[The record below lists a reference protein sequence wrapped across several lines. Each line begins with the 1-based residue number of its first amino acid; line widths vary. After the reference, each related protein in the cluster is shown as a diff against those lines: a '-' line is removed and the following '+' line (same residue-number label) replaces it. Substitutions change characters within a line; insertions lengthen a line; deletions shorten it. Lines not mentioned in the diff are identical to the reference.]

1 MFLSFLCLGP
11 SEAQISGAWNYCP
24 PVLLLIHTNK
34 SPGASACSHQAQTHC
49 GTAQPL
55 AVSGPLSP
63 ATLPSDSSPM
73 RSRSTLLM
81 PSKTLA
87 TPTSSGSARGPA
99 PMAVTEGRYKLFP
112 RTTVVSVDA
121 IGSYDH
127 VSRQAMLEGLRSK
140 PALEPLLPFARQFY
154 DCSSVYT
161 WLDVDGGEHHIAQGG
176 EEEQGDP

>member
-1 MFLSFLCLGP
+1 M
-11 SEAQISGAWNYCP
+11 E
-24 PVLLLIHTNK
+24 LL
-34 SPGASACSHQAQTHC
+34 P
-49 GTAQPL
+49 
-55 AVSGPLSP
+55 SGPVVNP
-63 ATLPSDSSPM
+63 YKQK
-73 RSRSTLLM
+73 SRSQCLQ
-81 PSKTLA
+81 PSSSNALWHCAAPSRVRAFVVGDASQRLVARALEKNLA
-87 TPTSSGSARGPA
+87 DAFQNACLPHQFRLSTRAGTEGRYRGPL
-99 PMAVTEGRYKLFP
+99 PRAVTEGRYKLFP